1 MGGPLIRTSAYSL
14 AELRIQLGE
23 ARGGIV
29 GAVADRRGN
38 LMTQTDLARAVGVT
52 QAHISAIELGKAH
65 PSPSLVA
72 RLAAVWSVD
81 STTVRSAVV
90 ETIRRRKAKEPQL
103 RAIF

>member
-1 MGGPLIRTSAYSL
+1 MIRKSVYSL

-23 ARGGIV
+23 ARGDL
-29 GAVADRRGN
+29 VADGARGS
-38 LMTQTDLARAVGVT
+38 LLTQMDLAQAVGVT
-52 QAHISAIELGKAH
+52 QAHISAIELGKAR

-81 STTVRSAVV
+81 STTVRAAVV